1 MDFAKQLSLRELGTE
16 LVIYG
21 ILMFIYTLS
30 VLNFLIGYV
39 HDIYKVNLFF
49 YTFLALALILGQ
61 GILMEAISTYIRE
74 RVEER

>member
-1 MDFAKQLSLRELGTE
+1 MDSAKQLSLRELGTE

-21 ILMFIYTLS
+21 ILMFAYALTVLS
-30 VLNFLIGYV
+30 FLMGYV
-39 HDIYKVNLFF
+39 HGIYKANLIL

-74 RVEER
+74 RVEEQ